1 MIRVNEDK
9 EYAKSIMDKLKDNK
23 KKYGKRY
30 CPCVISKLYEGE
42 NSDDYVC
49 MCKEFREQEN
59 GWCHCHLYFKS

>member
-30 CPCVISKLYEGE
+30 CPCALEYTQDTICL
-42 NSDDYVC
+42 
-49 MCKEFREQEN
+49 CKEFREKNEV
-59 GWCHCHLYFKS
+59 GSCHCGRYYKINTDKQ